1 MEWARR
7 LLRLFHLYNGDL
19 AIAESLTVQT
29 LAERAGS
36 GRVPSKIG
44 FVDLL
49 RRALTK
55 PANALAHVHLSAD
68 PVVRAVSALPT
79 DQRAAIVLFHG
90 LSCDLETVA
99 SVAQRDVSAW

>member
-36 GRVPSKIG
+36 GRVPSKGG

-55 PANALAHVHLSAD
+55 PANALSHVHLS
-68 PVVRAVSALPT
+68 VTQSFALSRRCRQTNERP
-79 DQRAAIVLFHG
+79 
-90 LSCDLETVA
+90 
-99 SVAQRDVSAW
+99 